1 MKFTNILVPVTGGPL
16 DEEAIQL
23 ACQLVKRDKA
33 KLLLLHVIE
42 LQRTLPLSAESTPE
56 VERAE
61 KILEGAESLANKASV
76 VVETDLLQARL
87 AGTALVDAAIERG
100 VDLVVMGL
108 PFRRKLD
115 SLYLGA
121 TTLYVLNHA
130 PCRVWL
136 CRASAP
142 VGGS

>member
-1 MKFTNILVPVTGGPL
+1 MKFNNILVPVAGGPL
-16 DEEAIQL
+16 DEEVIQL
-23 ACQLVKRDKA
+23 ACQIVKRDKA

-42 LQRTLPLSAESTPE
+42 LQRTLPLNAESTPE

-61 KILEGAESLANKASV
+61 RILEQAESLANKASV
-76 VVETDLLQARL
+76 AVETDLLQARL

-100 VDLVVMGL
+100 VDLVILGL

-115 SLYLGA
+115 NLYLGA
-121 TTLYVLNHA
+121 TTLYILNHA

-142 VGGS
+142 GGDK